1 MTLVPRVYLFFFF
14 FGNTLGYF
22 ILSLYLCNFSLF
34 YSAKAALDSIFKKR
48 EIIAARGAAM
58 EAHRSKRVRIGDGP
72 PVIVAERV
80 PTFMA
85 EKPVGVAD
93 DTTHF
98 EVWWGLARKDT
109 VAESSEAP
117 TI

>member
-1 MTLVPRVYLFFFF
+1 M
-14 FGNTLGYF
+14 
-22 ILSLYLCNFSLF
+22 
-34 YSAKAALDSIFKKR
+34 DSIFKKR
-48 EIIAARGAAM
+48 EIIAARGAAV

-72 PVIVAERV
+72 PMIVAERV

-98 EVWWGLARKDT
+98 EVWWGLTRKAI
-109 VAESSEAP
+109 VAEISEAP